1 MGWLSSLLFPCTQ
14 ARKPIKDSCSIS
26 SSPREKSNTFNE
38 QENVSLSIDPAF
50 FPQKPNKLAKKPSSQ
65 TQATSSIR
73 IVEYPDSASM
83 LDEAADEKN
92 DRVLNSCAADA
103 ESILSDDRTILMPE
117 PDEEAVLM
125 EMGKIEKELAAATS
139 TKMPSTATMT
149 TATPIR
155 LTSLSMSM
163 PTSRRSSLTTTRT
176 SACLDMPALD
186 WSRIT
191 GAIQEEPESE
201 EMLATQDN
209 VASTA
214 AALQENEG
222 SEATETTEKLDYE
235 APTEHQDPEQQAQEQ
250 QEHREYELGHD
261 KEQEQEQEQ
270 EQSKT
275 RGPEPASQPRPQPQ
289 LQAQPQAQ
297 SQPYQEPQP
306 YKKEQD
312 HHFST
317 LSTRLSRRRSFIE
330 IFNMLHTNERSSFK
344 LRFDFS
350 PRLYPSPLSPTSPSS
365 STTAVSPPM
374 SPVSSILP
382 LSPTLSDETIKVNGI
397 ETACAVQMVGPGR
410 KGAEEDDHQENSIH
424 DIEEEGLGFYCE

>member
-14 ARKPIKDSCSIS
+14 ARKPTKDSCSIHR
-26 SSPREKSNTFNE
+26 SPRDKSNTFNE

-50 FPQKPNKLAKKPSSQ
+50 LPQKPNKLAKKPSNQ

-73 IVEYPDSASM
+73 LVEYPGSASM
-83 LDEAADEKN
+83 LEEAAEEKN
-92 DRVLNSCAADA
+92 TRPLNSCAADA

-139 TKMPSTATMT
+139 STTPSTTTMT
-149 TATPIR
+149 PVTPMR
-155 LTSLSMSM
+155 PTPLSMSM

-191 GAIQEEPESE
+191 GAIQEEPEPE
-201 EMLATQDN
+201 EMPATQDN
-209 VASTA
+209 VASAA

-222 SEATETTEKLDYE
+222 SEAPETTENLDSE
-235 APTEHQDPEQQAQEQ
+235 APAEHQHPKQQAQEQ
-250 QEHREYELGHD
+250 QEHREYELGHE
-261 KEQEQEQEQ
+261 KEQEQAKAQD
-270 EQSKT
+270 
-275 RGPEPASQPRPQPQ
+275 PEPAPQPQ
-289 LQAQPQAQ
+289 PQPHP
-297 SQPYQEPQP
+297 QPYQEPQP
-306 YKKEQD
+306 YKKDQD
-312 HHFST
+312 HRLST
-317 LSTRLSRRRSFIE
+317 LSTRLSGRRSFIE

-344 LRFDFS
+344 LRLDFS
-350 PRLYPSPLSPTSPSS
+350 PRLHPSPLSPTSPSF
-365 STTAVSPPM
+365 STTAVSSPM

-410 KGAEEDDHQENSIH
+410 KGAEEDDYQGNGIH